1 MPMCDAV
8 SVKRWLSE
16 AELDHQLKAADSG
29 KRARRLG
36 FIKNLYR
43 GDSVTEAIVREGR
56 SESTGYRWLHRWNDG
71 GLDAL
76 LPDYGGGRPPKLSES
91 EQEAFLGRIASQQP
105 VSTETVES
113 ILQTEFDV
121 EYAAAYLPRKLEEM
135 GLTYRPP
142 ARESVDQQ
150 EVLEAVE
157 WDEKIPVDST
167 RRHPYDGQSSRHKAG
182 WVIAE

>member
-1 MPMCDAV
+1 MGDAV

-16 AELDHQLKAADSG
+16 AELDHQLKAADNG

-91 EQEAFLGRIASQQP
+91 EQEAFLERIASHSRSRQ
-105 VSTETVES
+105 
-113 ILQTEFDV
+113 
-121 EYAAAYLPRKLEEM
+121 R
-135 GLTYRPP
+135 
-142 ARESVDQQ
+142 
-150 EVLEAVE
+150 
-157 WDEKIPVDST
+157 
-167 RRHPYDGQSSRHKAG
+167 QSSRSCKPSLTSSTRLHICPGNSKKWDSRIGRQPAKA
-182 WVIAE
+182 